1 MIKSA
6 GIFRRLRLCGAVTV
20 WTSLSVLAGLPGA
33 VHADGN
39 LGDYSAVPPI
49 ISSTSD
55 KPNVLVIIDNSNS
68 MDEDASGAAVGSAN
82 SGSKSEIART
92 AIKNLVT
99 NFTGKLRM
107 GLMAYQQQNVVGRWL
122 DNSPY
127 DASYNPANY
136 DPTFTGARDSTTKR
150 YRMLRPGST
159 TEYTYYNVAL
169 PYYHGSNDPGLF
181 CYSATADASSNFADT
196 GGGCTTSG
204 GPGCDAYRC
213 YQGKTG
219 SSDAL
224 PIPFNSGNLEGY
236 SSVVGTYT
244 FVPTDS
250 DVAQGISDFGRH
262 LASVPVG
269 QTWFSNS
276 SPGKGYLHV
285 AIGDLDA
292 AQATLINNKLATSQF
307 ATATDTPL
315 RNAGLTP
322 LQGTLQ
328 TAKDYFTGVSLPANQ
343 GGPTVAPTAGTCGN
357 HDYVVL
363 VTDGLPSTDSSGN
376 PVTSTAAAL
385 AATATAAGDLL
396 TNNVKTYVVGF
407 ALPYGVSAT
416 QLDSIAA
423 AGGTGSAYSASNP
436 TTLAATLNTI
446 FNNILNRTSAGTGAA
461 VVSNSSSGV
470 GALYQALYTPA
481 LSTQNPSETSS
492 RSVSWV
498 GRLHSIFVDEYGQLR
513 EDSNQNDR
521 LDDYSTDYVISIF
534 YNTSAVDNLGNPV
547 PSRTEVQRY
556 SSTSSTE
563 PIGLATLGASVEIE
577 YLKPIWD
584 AREGLNSVTN
594 YVTQRT
600 YTDPATSGRYIVT
613 NLPGQSTL
621 LDFTAAN
628 FPNTVGDNNFRY
640 LGGVAQA
647 DAPGLINYIRGYE
660 CEDIAAGPARTACN
674 AAYRNRTIDWDLDST
689 NERWLLSDII
699 HSTPV
704 TIGEPVA
711 NYDIHYN
718 DTTYSDFR
726 QKYAGRR
733 QVIYVGGNDGM
744 LHAFNGGFWDTATS
758 AFLTTDPTTASRTAH
773 PLGTELWAYVPGN
786 LLPHLQWLKDPDY
799 PHVYYVDGT
808 PQVFDVNIFSDD
820 ATHPKGW
827 GTIMAVTM
835 RFGGGPFSLDTNGDA
850 SIDTVARSAVAVFDI
865 TDPEQP
871 PVFLAEIAQSGMGFT
886 TSVPQVVKTRK
897 PGVGNDWANPTQNDW
912 KLVFASGPTNLSD
925 ASSNQQGTFY
935 VHDLKLGT
943 TATYSMGA
951 GAVNGFGGD
960 VKVVDWDKDFVDDVV
975 YAGVVTGT
983 PASQGGQ
990 IARLQLPTNTVSV
1003 LYSPGSP
1010 FVSAPNVALDANGD
1024 HWLHMGSGRLFTV
1037 DDNTTKM
1044 QQKFYGVK
1052 EPLTVL
1058 GAFDWS
1064 TLVTTD
1070 LSNHTTLQVF
1080 ADASILPSPFTIAT
1094 YSVTTYQGVLN
1105 AMQGVAGWYKQF
1117 DANGTDPSMR
1127 SITAAVQVGKVL
1139 LYTDYKP
1146 SNNVCAPEGT
1156 SRLNVV
1162 DYRTGTAM
1170 PHGALGFNPSV
1181 LNGTAFLAPDNIDLG
1196 QGIASTPVVHSG
1208 SGNGGGSSG
1217 FPVTVFTQQ
1226 TTGEITRTQVLL
1238 PPAAG
1243 GRQSWR
1249 ELYLD

>member
-1 MIKSA
+1 MIKST
-6 GIFRRLRLCGAVTV
+6 GPFRRLGICSAVSI
-20 WTSLSVLAGLPGA
+20 WTSLSVLAGLPSLSY
-33 VHADGN
+33 ADGN
-39 LGDYSAVPPI
+39 LGDYAAVPPI
-49 ISSTSD
+49 ITSAND

-82 SGSKSEIART
+82 SGSKSEVART

-99 NFTGKLRM
+99 NFSGKLRM
-107 GLMAYQQQNVVGRWL
+107 GLMAYQQQSVVSRWL

-159 TEYTYYNVAL
+159 TEYAYYNVAL
-169 PYYHGSNDPGLF
+169 PYYHNSNDPGLF
-181 CYSATADASSNFADT
+181 CYSGTADASNDFVDG
-196 GGGCTTSG
+196 GGGCTTTG
-204 GPGCDAYRC
+204 GPGCDAYQC
-213 YQGKTG
+213 WNTKTG
-219 SSDAL
+219 SSDTL
-224 PIPFNSGNLEGY
+224 PSPLTNGASQGY
-236 SSVVGTYT
+236 SNYVGNYT
-244 FVPTDS
+244 FNPTDS

-262 LASVPVG
+262 LVSVPVG
-269 QTWFSNS
+269 QAWFSNS

-285 AIGDLDA
+285 PIADLDA
-292 AQATLINNKLATSQF
+292 TQAALINAKLATSQF
-307 ATATDTPL
+307 TTATDTPL

-343 GGPTVAPTAGTCGN
+343 GGPTVAPTAGACGD

-363 VTDGLPSTDSSGN
+363 VTDGLPSTDSSGAT
-376 PVTSTAAAL
+376 VTNVATAL
-385 AATATAAGDLL
+385 SDTATAAAGLL
-396 TNNVKTYVVGF
+396 ASNVKTYVVGF

-416 QLDSIAA
+416 QLDNIAA
-423 AGGTGSAYSASNP
+423 AGGTGTAYSANNP
-436 TTLAATLNTI
+436 ATLAAALNTI

-481 LSTQNPSETSS
+481 MSTLNPTESSS

-534 YNTSAVDNLGNPV
+534 YNPAPVDAFGALLP
-547 PSRTEVQRY
+547 PRTEVQRY

-563 PIGLATLGASVEIE
+563 PQGLAVLGASVEIE
-577 YLKPIWD
+577 KLKPIWD
-584 AREGLNSVTN
+584 ARKGLSSVSD

-600 YTDPATSGRYIVT
+600 YTNVATTGRYIVT
-613 NLPGQSTL
+613 NFPGQTAL
-621 LDFTAAN
+621 IDFTAAN
-628 FPNTVGDNNFRY
+628 FPNTIGDNNFRY

-647 DAPGLINYIRGYE
+647 DAPGLVSYIRGYE
-660 CEDIAAGPARTACN
+660 CEDIANLAARATCN
-674 AAYRNRTIDWDLDST
+674 TNFRNRTIDWDVDGT

-704 TIGEPVA
+704 TVGVPVD
-711 NYDIHYN
+711 NYDIIYN
-718 DTTYSDFR
+718 DTTYNEFR
-726 QKYAGRR
+726 QQYANRR
-733 QVIYVGGNDGM
+733 QVVYVGGNDGM
-744 LHAFNGGFWDTATS
+744 LHAFNGGFWDTTTS

-773 PLGTELWAYVPGN
+773 PLGTELWGYVPGN

-799 PHVYYVDGT
+799 PHVYYVDGS
-808 PQVFDVNIFSDD
+808 PQVFDVNIFSND

-827 GTIMAVTM
+827 GTILVVGM
-835 RFGGGPFSLDTNGDA
+835 RFGGGPFSIDTDGDA
-850 SIDTVARSAVAVFDI
+850 VKETITRSAVTVFDI

-871 PVFLAEIAQSGMGFT
+871 PTLLAEIAQPGMGFT
-886 TSVPQVVKTRK
+886 TSLPQIVKARQA
-897 PGVGNDWANPTQNDW
+897 GAGNDWINPSQNDW
-912 KLVFASGPTNLSD
+912 KLVFASGPDNLSD
-925 ASSNQQGTFY
+925 ASSSQQGTFY

-943 TATYSMGA
+943 TATYSMGT

-960 VKVVDWDKDFVDDVV
+960 VTVVDWDRDFIDDVV

-983 PASQGGQ
+983 PATQGGE
-990 IARLQLPTNTVSV
+990 IARLQLSGNSVST
-1003 LYSPGSP
+1003 LFSPGSP
-1010 FVSAPNVALDANGD
+1010 FVSAPNVALDSNGD
-1024 HWLHMGSGRLFTV
+1024 HWIHMGSGRLFAV
-1037 DDNTTKM
+1037 GDNTTTV
-1044 QQKFYGVK
+1044 QQNFFGMK
-1052 EPLTVL
+1052 EPLDGL

-1064 TLVTTD
+1064 TLAIAG
-1070 LSNHTTLQVF
+1070 LSNHTSIQVF
-1080 ADASILPSPFTIAT
+1080 DDASILPNPFTIAT
-1094 YSVTTYQGVLN
+1094 YSVSTYPGILN
-1105 AMQGVAGWYKQF
+1105 AMQGVDGWYKQF
-1117 DANGTDPSMR
+1117 EADGTNPSRR

-1146 SNNVCAPEGT
+1146 SGNLCSPEGT

-1170 PHGALGFNPSV
+1170 PHGALGFDASV
-1181 LNGTAFLAPDNIDLG
+1181 LNGTATLAPDSLDLG
-1196 QGIASTPVVHSG
+1196 QGVASTPVVHTG
-1208 SGNGGGSSG
+1208 SGNGGSSTG

-1226 TTGEITRTQVLL
+1226 TTGEITRTQVTL
-1238 PPAAG
+1238 PPAVG